1 MARFVEKSFEL
12 TIGGFCGD
20 YEGNCGYFTVRI
32 PLKIWSNGHETRV
45 DSGESEIEWN
55 QRDNRFVPTISFDT
69 YTCCNESE

>member
-1 MARFVEKSFEL
+1 MARFVEKNFEL

-32 PLKIWSNGHETRV
+32 PLKTWSNGHETRV